1 LALELIKQNEF
12 IPCKTIKGGVVVA
25 SVTNGQQQVKFRQA
39 ISPGNRRMARYFF
52 FLLCFDSS
60 RLIPPSAHMILNSFL
75 GYYIKKGVG
84 IFMKKETKVFLKRFT
99 VMLSATAMI
108 AAGLPGSSTFIRAA
122 TSEKASEGITLEQSG
137 QVGSG
142 PMVTNFGSPVIDG
155 TIDEV
160 WKRAV
165 AVSPVISSGSTD
177 TSATIKTLWDD
188 RALYILAEIKDS
200 HLSAEAGSV
209 YERDSIEIFLDEN
222 NNKTKD
228 YDVDDLQFRV
238 NYKNKQSAD
247 HGDLNRFY
255 TSTREVKDG
264 YLIEAR
270 IALIKPPVKNK
281 VLGFEIQINDAKEG
295 KRIAALNLFDKTG
308 SAYADTG
315 LFGNIVLTGKTA
327 GTVSGLNP
335 YDLMNLVKYANT
347 IKLERYTNGK
357 KVAKLIKKSEK
368 ILTDK
373 KAKQKKIDKLYSELN
388 LAVRNLKHSDQGYE
402 DKECLQVPF
411 EYKTTDAHQGT
422 IERLDYSTYT
432 YDKDNKKLEKYLNVY
447 LPYGYNASDKTKKY
461 NVLYLIHG
469 MGENQNTIFGGP
481 GKNMELMKIL
491 DNMIAN
497 KELEPM
503 IVVTPTW
510 TNEGNSNMFG
520 LVQNF
525 HNELINDIL
534 PAVETKYNTYAA
546 SASQKDLIAARSH
559 RAFGGFSMGSGC
571 TWYNY
576 IYGLDYFKYY
586 MPISLYCLA
595 DVSGMGYEGT
605 SADQMAQYLS
615 SIPKKA
621 GYGPNDYKIFCATGT
636 DDMAYGGMV
645 TQIDAMKKL
654 TDSFIYTADQSK
666 GNFYFMAL
674 EDGTH
679 TWNCVN
685 RYLYNMLPD
694 LFQDK

>member
-1 LALELIKQNEF
+1 
-12 IPCKTIKGGVVVA
+12 
-25 SVTNGQQQVKFRQA
+25 
-39 ISPGNRRMARYFF
+39 M
-52 FLLCFDSS
+52 
-60 RLIPPSAHMILNSFL
+60 
-75 GYYIKKGVG
+75 KKGTN
-84 IFMKKETKVFLKRFT
+84 KFLKRFT
-99 VMLSATAMI
+99 VLLTATAII
-108 AAGLPGSSTFIRAA
+108 AVWLPGSSSLIRAA
-122 TSEKASEGITLEQSG
+122 TSEKAPGGIATKQN
-137 QVGSG
+137 GSDSPG

-155 TIDEV
+155 NIDEV
-160 WKRAV
+160 WKQAV
-165 AVSPVISSGSTD
+165 PVLPVISSGITD
-177 TSATIKTLWDD
+177 TTATIKTLWDD

-209 YERDSIEIFLDEN
+209 YERDSLEIFLDEN
-222 NNKTKD
+222 NDKTKD
-228 YDVDDLQFRV
+228 FDVDDLQFRV

-255 TSTREVKDG
+255 TCTKEVKDG

-270 IALIKPPVKNK
+270 IALLKPPVNNK
-281 VLGFEIQINDAKEG
+281 VLGFEVQINDAKEG
-295 KRIAALNLFDKTG
+295 KRIATLNLFDKTG

-315 LFGNIVLTGKTA
+315 LFGNTVLTGKKA
-327 GTVSGLNP
+327 GTISGLNP
-335 YDLMNLVKYANT
+335 YDLMNLVKYAKT

-357 KVAKLIKKSEK
+357 TVEKLVKKADL
-368 ILTDK
+368 ILGDK
-373 KAKQKKIDKLYSELN
+373 KAKQKKIDQIYSELN
-388 LAVRNLKHSDQGYE
+388 LSVRNLKHSDQGYE
-402 DKECLQVPF
+402 DKECLQVPT
-411 EYKTTDAHQGT
+411 EYKTTDVHKGT

-432 YDKDNKKLEKYLNVY
+432 YDNDNKKLEKYLNVY
-447 LPYGYNASDKTKKY
+447 LPYGYNANDKSKKY

-481 GKNMELMKIL
+481 GKNTELMKIL
-491 DNMIAN
+491 DNMIADN
-497 KELEPM
+497 ELEPM

-534 PAVETKYNTYAA
+534 PLVETKYNTYAA
-546 SASQKDLIAARSH
+546 SASQTDLIAARSH

-576 IYGLDYFKYY
+576 IYGIDYFKYY

-595 DVSGMGYEGT
+595 DVSGMGYEGS
-605 SADQMAQYLS
+605 SADQMAQYLA

-621 GYGPNDYKIFCATGT
+621 GYGPNDYRIFCATGT

-645 TQIDAMKKL
+645 TQIDSMKKL
-654 TDSFIYTADQSK
+654 TDSFIYTADLSK
-666 GNFYFMAL
+666 GNMYFMTL

-694 LFQDK
+694 LFQD